1 MSDRLYRDLQIRR
14 ENFIKIREGLKNVMM
29 TDNYVSLT
37 DIYSLLN
44 FIHELYPGF
53 DMEKIRKDH
62 DLKDL
67 EILAYR
73 ILLTL

>member
-1 MSDRLYRDLQIRR
+1 MSRLYEDLQIDMNRFWR
-14 ENFIKIREGLKNVMM
+14 LRINLQKVMM

-53 DMEKIRKDH
+53 DIEKIREDH

-67 EILAYR
+67 QILAYR
-73 ILLTL
+73 ILLTR